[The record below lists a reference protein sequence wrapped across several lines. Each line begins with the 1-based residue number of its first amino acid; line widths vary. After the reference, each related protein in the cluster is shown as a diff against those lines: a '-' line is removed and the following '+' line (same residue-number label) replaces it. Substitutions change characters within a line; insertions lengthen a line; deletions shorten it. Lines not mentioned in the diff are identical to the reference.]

1 MKKTERGLSF
11 FFERSKEMID
21 RILSYQGREE
31 LKEKSIISMY
41 ALGYCINN
49 MLIEIKDV
57 KMTMKEL
64 IQWER

>member
-1 MKKTERGLSF
+1 
-11 FFERSKEMID
+11 MID

-31 LKEKSIISMY
+31 LKEKSIISMH

-64 IQWER
+64 TQWER